1 MTTETEFSLPTV
13 AGHSLLADILNTSDV
28 SKCFVNNLFSVDN
41 SYDDDDDD
49 IDKIVT
55 YKTNDS
61 NFIHHDSSLINSPKL
76 ILYILTATA
85 GCLIFDKG
93 CSRS

>member
-1 MTTETEFSLPTV
+1 MFSSPTV

-55 YKTNDS
+55 
-61 NFIHHDSSLINSPKL
+61 
-76 ILYILTATA
+76 
-85 GCLIFDKG
+85 
-93 CSRS
+93 